1 MTAITI
7 EHLNKTYGTL
17 KVLNNIALGI
27 QAGEFLTLLG
37 ASGSGKTTL
46 LRILAGLER
55 ADSGLVR
62 FGEEVMQHDRFFLPP
77 QARSLGMV
85 FQNYALWPHL
95 NVTENLS
102 LALKNQHISRQ
113 DIRQRVRDALN
124 TVDLNGLE
132 KRAIHQ
138 LSGGQQQRVA
148 LARALITQPQVL
160 LMDEPLSNLDT
171 GLRAQLRDEIRRVQ
185 QQLGITTVFVTHDQT
200 EALALSDRI
209 ALLHQGD
216 LLALGTPDDLYNRPT
231 SIYAAQFLGKVNV
244 FSGQVLTD
252 YLFRIEQVKFKTA
265 AHIAVK
271 ANVTVLVRPQALLWT
286 TTQTEN
292 TVRVTIEDSKMLGA
306 TREYQL
312 KSDELKTDFYLIEC
326 SSQPARKGAQSVF
339 LPPESLQILPD

>member
-1 MTAITI
+1 MTAIHI
-7 EHLNKTYGTL
+7 EQINKAYGEQR
-17 KVLNNIALGI
+17 VLNHIDLNIPT
-27 QAGEFLTLLG
+27 GEFLTLLG

-55 ADSGLVR
+55 ADSGLIR
-62 FGEEVMQHDRFFLPP
+62 FGETVVQHDRLFIPP
-77 QARSLGMV
+77 QTRGLGMV

-95 NVTENLS
+95 NVTENLT
-102 LALKNQHISRQ
+102 LALKNQRMSKQ
-113 DIRQRVRDALN
+113 DIRQRVHNVLRA
-124 TVDLNGLE
+124 VDLNGLE
-132 KRAIHQ
+132 QRAIHQ

-148 LARALITQPQVL
+148 LARALVTRPQIL

-209 ALLHQGD
+209 ALLHQGEMV
-216 LLALGTPDDLYNRPT
+216 ALDTPEGLYNHPS

-244 FSGQVLTD
+244 FSGQLQTNHAV
-252 YLFRIEQVKFKTA
+252 RIEQIVLTTA
-265 AHIAVK
+265 AYSSDALS
-271 ANVTVLVRPQALLWT
+271 ATVLVRPQALLWG

-339 LPPESLQILPD
+339 FPPESLQILPK